1 MEKNSMYYFAYA
13 SNLNKN
19 QMAER
24 CPGSK
29 PLFTATLP
37 NYKLIFT
44 GWSRQWK
51 GGTAS
56 IKLFKGEK
64 VVGAVYEISE
74 ANVKQLDRH
83 QGYPTAYNRLNVT
96 VWRDT
101 GDPVEAVTYIKTEQS
116 EETNPS
122 PELLAIIRQGYKK
135 WQID

>member
-1 MEKNSMYYFAYA
+1 MYYFAYA

-29 PLFTATLP
+29 PLFTAILP

-56 IKLFKGEK
+56 IKPFKGEK
-64 VVGAVYEISE
+64 VMGAVYEISE
-74 ANVKQLDRH
+74 VNLKQLDRH
-83 QGYPTAYNRLNVT
+83 QGYPTTFNRLNVT
-96 VWRDT
+96 VWKDT
-101 GDPVEAVTYIKTEQS
+101 GDPVEAITYIKSEQS
-116 EETNPS
+116 EETSPS
-122 PELLAIIRQGYKK
+122 PELLTIMRQGYKN
-135 WQID
+135 WQIE

>member
-1 MEKNSMYYFAYA
+1 MYYFAYA

-29 PLFTATLP
+29 PLFTAILP

-56 IKLFKGEK
+56 IKPFKGEK
-64 VVGAVYEISE
+64 VMGAVYEISE
-74 ANVKQLDRH
+74 VNLKQLDRH
-83 QGYPTAYNRLNVT
+83 QGYPTAFNRLNVT
-96 VWRDT
+96 VWKDT
-101 GDPVEAVTYIKTEQS
+101 GDPVEAITYIKSEQP
-116 EETNPS
+116 EETSPS
-122 PELLAIIRQGYKK
+122 PELLAIIRQGYKN
-135 WQID
+135 WQIE

>member
-29 PLFTATLP
+29 PLFTAILP

-56 IKLFKGEK
+56 IKPFKGEK
-64 VVGAVYEISE
+64 VMGAVYEISE
-74 ANVKQLDRH
+74 INLKQLDRH
-83 QGYPTAYNRLNVT
+83 QGYPTAFNRLNVT
-96 VWRDT
+96 VWKDT
-101 GDPVEAVTYIKTEQS
+101 GDSVEAITYIKSEQS
-116 EETNPS
+116 EETSPS
-122 PELLAIIRQGYKK
+122 PELLTIIRQGYKN
-135 WQID
+135 WQIE